1 MGSLT
6 RPVWDRGGSVC
17 PAPCSTSPPTPAI
30 MTFWQENYSFIKE
43 VYDTRYSKM
52 VEWMDNVEMA
62 IQKVCASKVYT
73 SAEFKREKDNF
84 QSLCKNLERAE
95 TKKWL
100 NETLETLMKERAV
113 DEQKEEQ
120 KKLKLIIERHKG
132 MLPKIQETLVK
143 TECYWKCYSYGD
155 DLIPIFEFID
165 DLRNRSVKELVSG
178 NSDQT
183 EEHIEKQDKVLNSL
197 ENKRKMVMDFI
208 DKGKKL
214 MEDPNCPKFLDGHV
228 KNSREAW
235 EDTNEK
241 AQIRK
246 KALADNLNS
255 WDIFETQ
262 KVENHK
268 QLDLTDTEYENIKK
282 IFDLKG
288 GPADYDMRMKT
299 TANFRKGIEGIY
311 ETVSGANDCLQQMLP
326 EDRKQGMKQEVEEI
340 KTRMA
345 ILSKTDDRLEFI
357 LDFNKR
363 LAIFDKNVSDLEDWL
378 GEGRKRLDGI
388 KNPTELLSPEDR
400 VTKTMEV
407 QEDINKKS
415 EFCGSQETEKGEI
428 FPKGGEK
435 VSSDA
440 KKFIKRLKK
449 VRDELNK
456 LDAEIKS
463 ECAKFSEDVKYF
475 AEFQTGIKAFE
486 PWMKKAEQRIID
498 GLNQPKSL
506 VESCEILGDSKNF
519 QDECEA
525 KLKILE
531 EAACSASK
539 MTTHDDADKQVAAFK
554 ERWVSVHETTKE
566 WVARMT
572 TLVECWNKLD
582 GNVGELS
589 SWVTTKDSAAP
600 EGKSEI
606 SIEKLESQLNTLKTM
621 FAEKQKLVADLEAYG
636 AGHGGGAA
644 PTPAAPVEAPAE
656 APVEAPAAEAAA
668 PAEET
673 PAA

>member
-1 MGSLT
+1 
-6 RPVWDRGGSVC
+6 
-17 PAPCSTSPPTPAI
+17 
-30 MTFWQENYSFIKE
+30 
-43 VYDTRYSKM
+43 M

-100 NETLETLMKERAV
+100 NETLETLMKERAA
-113 DEQKEEQ
+113 DEQKEEH
-120 KKLKLIIERHKG
+120 KKLKLIIDKHKS
-132 MLPKIQETLVK
+132 MLPKIQDTMVK

-165 DLRNRSVKELVSG
+165 DLRNKSVKELISG
-178 NSDQT
+178 NSEQT

-228 KNSREAW
+228 KKLKEAW

-241 AQIRK
+241 AQVRK
-246 KALADNLNS
+246 KALADNFAS
-255 WDIFETQ
+255 WETFETE

-268 QLDLTDTEYENIKK
+268 QLDLADAEFENIKK
-282 IFDLKG
+282 IFDLKA

-299 TANFRKGIEGIY
+299 AANFRKGIEGIY

-415 EFCGSQETEKGEI
+415 EFCGKQETEKGEI

-440 KKFIKRLKK
+440 KKFIKRLET
-449 VRDELNK
+449 VRSELNK

-498 GLNQPKSL
+498 GLKQPKSL

-519 QDECEA
+519 QEECEA

-621 FAEKQKLVADLEAYG
+621 FSEKQKLVADLEAYG

-644 PTPAAPVEAPAE
+644 PAAAAPAE
-656 APVEAPAAEAAA
+656 APTEAPAEAPAAEAAA